1 MSIYEY
7 TATSLKGE
15 TVDLSRY
22 RGKVLLIVNTASKC
36 GFTPQFQGLQEL
48 YNELQEQGLEIL
60 GFPSNQF
67 ANQEPGSSDD
77 IQEFCQINYGV
88 TFPMFEKIKV
98 NGDEAHPLFRHLA
111 SAAPGLLGSKSVKW
125 NFTKF
130 LVQKDG
136 TVFKRY
142 SPNTSPADIIP
153 DIRQL
158 LEQT

>member
-142 SPNTSPADIIP
+142 APNTSPADIIP